1 MSTPNDPQTRAP
13 KPHTL
18 ADLPASSHVSPAFL
32 QWAAEQ
38 ESVRPG
44 EDGTLPAMD
53 RGGFGIQSLVWGGP
67 LQTGEASVLENQ
79 DQRGRRDLAKVMAM
93 KEMGHGEASV
103 VGGSSR
109 TTGAEEVKERPRERK
124 RDLFRKLFG
133 DDAQKRRFA
142 REMGA

>member
-1 MSTPNDPQTRAP
+1 MSTPNDSQNRNP
-13 KPHTL
+13 KPRTL
-18 ADLPASSHVSPAFL
+18 ADLPASAHVSPAFRA
-32 QWAAEQ
+32 WAAEQ

-67 LQTGEASVLENQ
+67 LQTGEASVLEKQ
-79 DQRGRRDLAKVMAM
+79 DQRERRALSKVMAM
-93 KEMGHGEASV
+93 KDMGHGEASV

-109 TTGAEEVKERPRERK
+109 VTGTEEVKERSRERK
-124 RDLFRKLFG
+124 RDLFRKLFS
-133 DDAQKRRFA
+133 DDAQKRRLA